1 MSRLPKITGT
11 ASIVIGALAIVV
23 GFAVYLVV
31 HFELADQK
39 ITVSQDAPFLA
50 GDEVDGP
57 FSAYAEAMAI
67 NDHAK
72 EAGGGKTYAELAQD
86 DPTRDTVM
94 TADFLQASLYTSV
107 VAFGVAALVMALG
120 VVMIFIGLTFREL
133 DKRTRVTST
142 SPPSANDPIDLT
154 AV

>member
-1 MSRLPKITGT
+1 MRKMPRVMSIT
-11 ASIVIGALAIVV
+11 SIVV
-23 GFAVYLVV
+23 GVVAVIIGVGVYLMV

-72 EAGGGKTYAELAQD
+72 EAGGGRTYAEIPQD
-86 DPTRDTVM
+86 DPTRETVM
-94 TADFLQASLYTSV
+94 TADFLQASLFTSV
-107 VAFGVAALVMALG
+107 VAFGVAALVIALG
-120 VVMIFIGLTFREL
+120 VVMVLFGFTFMEL
-133 DKRTRVTST
+133 DRRTRKGNLPAAPVEFVTPES
-142 SPPSANDPIDLT
+142 N
-154 AV
+154 